1 LREAHRE
8 GLNGLCFFFYR
19 YLLTGNENVN
29 GNVIETERERER
41 ELSQAFVA

>member
-1 LREAHRE
+1 V
-8 GLNGLCFFFYR
+8 FFFYR

-41 ELSQAFVA
+41 AFPSFRGLEDVCVR